1 MRKVQLEDIKID
13 SSSRRYL
20 VKHQMDAG
28 GGILIKLE
36 ISLNFAVKSRKRR
49 LHENEFYTPWRLT

>member
-1 MRKVQLEDIKID
+1 
-13 SSSRRYL
+13 
-20 VKHQMDAG
+20 MDAG

-49 LHENEFYTPWRLT
+49 LHEYEFYTPWRLT